1 MPRSSRLQAWHCQR
15 QSWDIR
21 WLLLDRCRARWLRR
35 PPPSSVSTPVSVK
48 PTAPQ
53 PTPRRPPLSRTNLHA
68 HLVRCRNQILDL
80 LLLCSAPGVVAEPCR
95 LDCAAACCGIVT
107 NWCRCPARVS
117 VACACAQLR
126 IYGICVGLR
135 LWVCSWSTPPT
146 PLLLIT
152 TSHSSARLLGRA
164 ISRRAATRPVA
175 GRATAAATR
184 ATASSSTAG
193 AVWLRMTACSGSN
206 DCIRLHMH
214 GHLRAFWQDRHD
226 RQYAAWR

>member
-80 LLLCSAPGVVAEPCR
+80 LLLWSAPGVVAEPCR

-107 NWCRCPARVS
+107 KWCRCPARCPSRAPARSCGYTGSVS
-117 VACACAQLR
+117 DSGSGSAAGALLLR
-126 IYGICVGLR
+126 HSSLSR
-135 LWVCSWSTPPT
+135 QATPP
-146 PLLLIT
+146 
-152 TSHSSARLLGRA
+152 RA
-164 ISRRAATRPVA
+164 FSGAPSRGGLPPGQSPAAPPQPRRAPPPAALQPA
-175 GRATAAATR
+175 GC
-184 ATASSSTAG
+184 
-193 AVWLRMTACSGSN
+193 M
-206 DCIRLHMH
+206 
-214 GHLRAFWQDRHD
+214 
-226 RQYAAWR
+226 